1 MGSVAQHEA
10 DSHEGRERPVLIRLV
25 RYARP
30 YVALIL
36 VTFALSGLFSVGSY
50 ARAYLI
56 KPVLDNVVVPSQ
68 SLGGAASGWLPDL
81 GLSGSGAQTQAPSPR
96 AAPSAEEEAEL
107 QRLRSSIR
115 ESFGLVI
122 WAALVIVL
130 GMPLVTFSREYLVQ
144 YVLGRI
150 EMDMKVDVCGKLL
163 ALPLRFHQDRQR
175 GDVLARIMG
184 DVGGAHRALSLLFG
198 DFLQSLLMIAVGVG
212 ALLFVSWKL
221 SLVMLVVG
229 PLIGGVISLFGA
241 RIRRSARRRQEVF
254 ADVTQRLVEI
264 LSGIKVI
271 KAFRAE
277 QVENDAFAR
286 ASHHLFRRGMK
297 VVKNRVLAR
306 SLVDMLNNTVGIG
319 VLLLGILLVTNGL
332 WGLSIGDLAAFAGI
346 STTLYKPVRSMA
358 KGWVKLMDAEPSASR
373 FFEVMDSPIEIR
385 DVGDAALLEGVREG
399 LRLRDVCFS
408 YDREPVLQGVSCEVR
423 AGEMVAIVGRT
434 GSGKTTLIDLLLRF
448 YDPTSGSIE
457 IDGIDIRRISRDS
470 LLARTAVV
478 TQEPFLFDG
487 SIRDNILYG
496 RPEASETE
504 VREAARAAYVEEFVD
519 TLPEGY
525 DTLVGAAGVRLSGGQ
540 RQRITIARAIL
551 RNPDILVF
559 DEATSSLDSQSERY
573 VQNAIE
579 ALLGGRTVFVIA
591 HRLSTVR
598 RADKIVVIEDGRVSQ
613 TGTHDELV
621 RSGGLYR
628 SLVELQ
634 NQSTSPDARIN

>member
-1 MGSVAQHEA
+1 LGSVAQHEA

-56 KPVLDNVVVPSQ
+56 KPVLDNIVVPSQ
-68 SLGGAASGWLPDL
+68 SEGGAASGWLPDL
-81 GLSGSGAQTQAPSPR
+81 GLSGIGAQTQAPSP
-96 AAPSAEEEAEL
+96 PAEDEAKL

-115 ESFGLVI
+115 ESFVLVV
-122 WAALVIVL
+122 WAALAIVFA
-130 GMPLVTFSREYLVQ
+130 MPLVTFSREYLVQ

-184 DVGGAHRALSLLFG
+184 DVGGAHHALSLLFG

-297 VVKNRVLAR
+297 VVKN
-306 SLVDMLNNTVGIG
+306 
-319 VLLLGILLVTNGL
+319 GILLVTNGL
-332 WGLSIGDLAAFAGI
+332 WELSIGDLAAFAGI

-408 YDREPVLQGVSCEVR
+408 YDREPVLQGVSFEVR

-551 RNPDILVF
+551 RDPDILVF

>member
-1 MGSVAQHEA
+1 
-10 DSHEGRERPVLIRLV
+10 
-25 RYARP
+25 
-30 YVALIL
+30 
-36 VTFALSGLFSVGSY
+36 
-50 ARAYLI
+50 
-56 KPVLDNVVVPSQ
+56 
-68 SLGGAASGWLPDL
+68 
-81 GLSGSGAQTQAPSPR
+81 
-96 AAPSAEEEAEL
+96 
-107 QRLRSSIR
+107 
-115 ESFGLVI
+115 
-122 WAALVIVL
+122 
-130 GMPLVTFSREYLVQ
+130 
-144 YVLGRI
+144 
-150 EMDMKVDVCGKLL
+150 
-163 ALPLRFHQDRQR
+163 
-175 GDVLARIMG
+175 
-184 DVGGAHRALSLLFG
+184 
-198 DFLQSLLMIAVGVG
+198 
-212 ALLFVSWKL
+212 
-221 SLVMLVVG
+221 
-229 PLIGGVISLFGA
+229 
-241 RIRRSARRRQEVF
+241 
-254 ADVTQRLVEI
+254 
-264 LSGIKVI
+264 
-271 KAFRAE
+271 
-277 QVENDAFAR
+277 
-286 ASHHLFRRGMK
+286 
-297 VVKNRVLAR
+297 
-306 SLVDMLNNTVGIG
+306 
-319 VLLLGILLVTNGL
+319 VTNGL
-332 WGLSIGDLAAFAGI
+332 WELSIGDLAAFAGI

-408 YDREPVLQGVSCEVR
+408 YDREPVLQGVSFEVR

-551 RNPDILVF
+551 RDPDILVF

>member
-1 MGSVAQHEA
+1 MGSIQRHEA
-10 DSHEGRERPVLIRLV
+10 EPETGRGRPVLVRLL

-30 YVALIL
+30 YVPLI
-36 VTFALSGLFSVGSY
+36 VATFALSGLFSVVSY

-56 KPVLDNVVVPSQ
+56 KPVLDEVVLPSQ
-68 SLGGAASGWLPDL
+68 ALGGATGGLLPDL
-81 GLSGSGAQTQAPSPR
+81 GLSRDDAPGPESGALA
-96 AAPSAEEEAEL
+96 SADEREARE
-107 QRLRSSIR
+107 QLRSTVR
-115 ESFGLVI
+115 ESFGRVL
-122 WAALVIVL
+122 WLALVIVV
-130 GMPLVTFSREYLVQ
+130 GMPVVMFAREYLVQ

-163 ALPLRFHQDRQR
+163 ALPLRYHQDRQR

-184 DVGGAHRALSLLFG
+184 DVSSAQFALALLFG
-198 DFLQSLLMIAVGVG
+198 DFLQSVLMIAVGVG
-212 ALLFVSWKL
+212 ALLFLSWKL
-221 SLVMLVVG
+221 CLVMLVVG
-229 PLIGGVISLFGA
+229 PVIAGVISLFGT

-277 QVENDAFAR
+277 QFENDAFAR

-306 SLVDMLNNTVGIG
+306 SLVDMLNNAVGIG

-332 WGLSIGDLAAFAGI
+332 WGLSVGDLAAFAGI

-358 KGWVKLMDAEPSASR
+358 KGWVKLMDAEPSAVR

-385 DVGDAALLEGVREG
+385 DVGDAVRLEGVREG

-408 YDREPVLQGVSCEVR
+408 YDREPVLQGVSFDVK
-423 AGEMVAIVGRT
+423 AGDMVAIVGRT
-434 GSGKTTLIDLLLRF
+434 GSGKTTIIDLLLRF
-448 YDPTSGSIE
+448 YDPTGGAIE

-470 LLARTAVV
+470 LLARMAVV
-478 TQEPFLFDG
+478 SQEPFLFDG
-487 SIRDNILYG
+487 SIHDNIRYG
-496 RPEASETE
+496 RPEASDGE
-504 VREAARAAYVEEFVD
+504 VRDAARAAHVEEFVGH
-519 TLPEGY
+519 LPDGY
-525 DTLVGAAGVRLSGGQ
+525 DTQVGAAGVRLSGGQ

-559 DEATSSLDSQSERY
+559 DEATSALDSESERY
-573 VQNAIE
+573 VQDAIE

-613 TGTHDELV
+613 TGTHEELV

-634 NQSTSPDARIN
+634 NQGGAPDARVN

>member
-1 MGSVAQHEA
+1 LGSVAQHEA

-56 KPVLDNVVVPSQ
+56 KPVLDNIVVPSQ
-68 SLGGAASGWLPDL
+68 SEGGAASGWLPDL
-81 GLSGSGAQTQAPSPR
+81 GLSGIGAQTQAPSP
-96 AAPSAEEEAEL
+96 PAEDEAKL

-115 ESFGLVI
+115 ESFVLVV
-122 WAALVIVL
+122 WAALAIVFA
-130 GMPLVTFSREYLVQ
+130 MPLVTFSREYLVQ

-184 DVGGAHRALSLLFG
+184 DVGGAHHALSLLFG

-408 YDREPVLQGVSCEVR
+408 YDREPVLQGVSFEVR

-448 YDPTSGSIE
+448 YDPTGGSIE

-496 RPEASETE
+496 RPGASETE
-504 VREAARAAYVEEFVD
+504 VREAARAAYVEEFVGV
-519 TLPEGY
+519 LPEGY

-551 RNPDILVF
+551 RDPDILVF

-613 TGTHDELV
+613 TGTHEELV

-634 NQSTSPDARIN
+634 NQGAAPEARVN

>member
-1 MGSVAQHEA
+1 M
-10 DSHEGRERPVLIRLV
+10 RLL

-36 VTFALSGLFSVGSY
+36 ATFALSGLFSIGSY

-221 SLVMLVVG
+221 SLVMLV
-229 PLIGGVISLFGA
+229 
-241 RIRRSARRRQEVF
+241 RRRQEVF

-332 WGLSIGDLAAFAGI
+332 WELSIGDLAAFAGI

-408 YDREPVLQGVSCEVR
+408 YDREPVLQGVSFEVR

-551 RNPDILVF
+551 RDPDILVF